1 MTIWE
6 SMNTGLSEL
15 IISLAMLIMLY
26 AGYLSM
32 AFYRLGRKE
41 KNIFISLT
49 VFVIYFAAFYMM
61 LDGKFH
67 YVELDYYYYM
77 DVDYIRTW
85 PKVTM
90 AFCSLPVALILSVEV
105 ITVIYLGLGTLHR
118 IHLRKESLTRSSIKE
133 ALDQLPAGVAFA
145 EMSGNVVFANL
156 SMNAIS
162 ESRYG
167 KDIMDI
173 AGFEH
178 NTVYSDGTK
187 TWQFTQEHITWR
199 GKPYIQLTANDITEE
214 AWINEELKNKNKK
227 LKEIKSRLEIYNR
240 RAEQITISRELLNAR
255 RQVHSE
261 TGHILLASRHY
272 MEHPESIDDD
282 NFLNTLKQTNMH
294 LLKEY
299 EEDDTEVDQLA
310 EAVEMA
316 KAIAVKVK
324 INGMIPETGELR
336 DILASAINE
345 CATNTQKHAD
355 GDTLTVTTEEKEDTI
370 IFVLTGNGQPPV
382 KDSASSGSVPENTI
396 RETGGLASLR
406 TLVENAGGTLE
417 IEAEE
422 DFTVIIKMK
431 NGSYE

>member
-32 AFYRLGRKE
+32 TFYRLGRKG
-41 KNIFISLT
+41 KNTLISLT

-67 YVELDYYYYM
+67 YVEPDYYYYM
-77 DVDYIRTW
+77 DVDYLRTW
-85 PKVTM
+85 PRVTT
-90 AFCSLPVALILSVEV
+90 AFCSLPVALILTVEV
-105 ITVIYLGLGTLHR
+105 ITVIYLVLGTLHR
-118 IHLRKESLTRSSIKE
+118 IHLRKKSLTRSSIKE

-156 SMNAIS
+156 SMNDIS
-162 ESRYG
+162 ESRFG

-178 NTVYSDGTK
+178 NTIYSDGTK

-214 AWINEELKNKNKK
+214 ARINEELKDKNKK

-272 MEHPESIDDD
+272 MEHPESIDED
-282 NFLNTLKQTNMH
+282 NFLSTLKQTNMH

-310 EAVEMA
+310 DAVEMA

-370 IFVLTGNGQPPV
+370 IFVLTGNGQPPE
-382 KDSASSGSVPENTI
+382 KDTVGSGSVHENTI

-406 TLVENAGGTLE
+406 TLVENAGGTME
-417 IEAEE
+417 IKAEE

-431 NGSYE
+431 NGS

>member
-32 AFYRLGRKE
+32 TFYRLGRKG
-41 KNIFISLT
+41 KNTLISLT

-67 YVELDYYYYM
+67 YVEPDYYYYM
-77 DVDYIRTW
+77 DVDYLRTW
-85 PKVTM
+85 PRVTT
-90 AFCSLPVALILSVEV
+90 AFCSLPVALILIVEV
-105 ITVIYLGLGTLHR
+105 ITVIYLVLGTLHR
-118 IHLRKESLTRSSIKE
+118 IHLRKKSLTRSSIKE

-156 SMNAIS
+156 SMNDIS
-162 ESRYG
+162 ESRFG

-178 NTVYSDGTK
+178 NTIYSDGTK
-187 TWQFTQEHITWR
+187 TLQFTQEHINWR

-214 AWINEELKNKNKK
+214 ARINEELKDKNKK

-272 MEHPESIDDD
+272 MEHPESIDED
-282 NFLNTLKQTNMH
+282 NFLSTLKQTNMH

-310 EAVEMA
+310 DAVEMA

-370 IFVLTGNGQPPV
+370 IFVLTGNGQPPE
-382 KDSASSGSVPENTI
+382 KDTVGSGSVHENTI

-406 TLVENAGGTLE
+406 TLVENAGGTME
-417 IEAEE
+417 IKAEE

-431 NGSYE
+431 NGS

>member
-6 SMNTGLSEL
+6 SINTGLSEL
-15 IISLAMLIMLY
+15 IISLAMFIMLY

-32 AFYRLGRKE
+32 TFYRLGRKE
-41 KNIFISLT
+41 KNTLISLT

-67 YVELDYYYYM
+67 YVEPDYYYYM

-85 PKVTM
+85 PNVTT
-90 AFCSLPVALILSVEV
+90 AFCSLPVALILFVEM
-105 ITVIYLGLGTLHR
+105 ITVIYLVLGTLHR

-145 EMSGNVVFANL
+145 EMSGKVVFANL

-173 AGFEH
+173 AGFGN
-178 NTVYSDGTK
+178 NTIYSDGTK

-214 AWINEELKNKNKK
+214 ARINEELKDKNKK

-272 MEHPESIDDD
+272 MEHPESIDEDI
-282 NFLNTLKQTNMH
+282 FLNTLKQTNMH

-310 EAVEMA
+310 DAVEMA
-316 KAIAVKVK
+316 KAIAVRVK

-345 CATNTQKHAD
+345 CATNTQKHAG
-355 GDTLTVTTEEKEDTI
+355 GDTLTVTTEEKGDTV
-370 IFVLTGNGQPPV
+370 IFIFTGNGQPPE
-382 KDSASSGSVPENTI
+382 KDTAGSGSVPENTI

-406 TLVENAGGTLE
+406 TLVENAGGTME
-417 IEAEE
+417 IKAEE
-422 DFTVIIKMK
+422 DFTVIIRMK
-431 NGSYE
+431 NGS

>member
-32 AFYRLGRKE
+32 TFYRLGRKG
-41 KNIFISLT
+41 KNTLISLT

-67 YVELDYYYYM
+67 YVEPDYYYYM
-77 DVDYIRTW
+77 DVDYLRTW
-85 PKVTM
+85 PRVTT
-90 AFCSLPVALILSVEV
+90 AFCSLPVALILIVEV
-105 ITVIYLGLGTLHR
+105 ITVIYLVLGTLHR
-118 IHLRKESLTRSSIKE
+118 IHLRKKSLTRSSIKE

-156 SMNAIS
+156 SMNDIS
-162 ESRYG
+162 ESRFG

-178 NTVYSDGTK
+178 NTIYSDGTK

-214 AWINEELKNKNKK
+214 ARINEELKDKNKK

-272 MEHPESIDDD
+272 MEHPESIDED
-282 NFLNTLKQTNMH
+282 NFLSTLKQTNMH

-310 EAVEMA
+310 DAVEMA

-370 IFVLTGNGQPPV
+370 IFVLTGNGQPPE
-382 KDSASSGSVPENTI
+382 KDTVGSGSVHENTI

-406 TLVENAGGTLE
+406 TLVENAGGTME
-417 IEAEE
+417 IKAEE

-431 NGSYE
+431 NGS

>member
-32 AFYRLGRKE
+32 TFYRLGRKG
-41 KNIFISLT
+41 KNTLISLT

-67 YVELDYYYYM
+67 YVEPDYYYYM
-77 DVDYIRTW
+77 DVDYLRTW
-85 PKVTM
+85 PRVTT
-90 AFCSLPVALILSVEV
+90 AFCSLPVALILIVEV
-105 ITVIYLGLGTLHR
+105 ITVIYLVLGTLHR
-118 IHLRKESLTRSSIKE
+118 IHLRKKSLTRSSIKE

-156 SMNAIS
+156 SMNDIS
-162 ESRYG
+162 ESRFG

-178 NTVYSDGTK
+178 NTIYSDGTK
-187 TWQFTQEHITWR
+187 IWQFTQEHITWR

-214 AWINEELKNKNKK
+214 ARINEELKDKNKK

-272 MEHPESIDDD
+272 MEHPESIDED
-282 NFLNTLKQTNMH
+282 NFLSTLKQTNMH

-310 EAVEMA
+310 DAVEMA

-370 IFVLTGNGQPPV
+370 IFVLTGNGQPPE
-382 KDSASSGSVPENTI
+382 KDTVGSGSVHENTI

-406 TLVENAGGTLE
+406 TLVENAGGTME
-417 IEAEE
+417 IKAEE

-431 NGSYE
+431 NGS